1 MIKDYQLL
9 QSISST
15 TMSATGD
22 DCYFFFYSTCTKGP
36 SCPYRHSEPALGN
49 EVVCINW
56 QNGQCLR
63 PNCAFRHMEITK
75 NRSEILCYWESQP
88 LGCQKPHCP
97 FKHIRKS
104 SSSERLP
111 ASSMSLINKLPTIT
125 GPVTKPLP
133 PATSRPLS
141 SSVKQA
147 IPGATPGNPSMAEDK
162 EAIDMPAVKPVV
174 FTPMD
179 SEDDESLGTLSV
191 DGSPSR
197 KLLVSPLRPSNKHPV
212 RDIVSPLKVTSRLG
226 GGAGPD
232 STNDKPLTVKV
243 KTLAEI
249 RREKNMERGHVTED
263 DVEKMDVAENRR
275 RGGAPLFSRRIISV
289 SSSRKDPQKMEIEED
304 NGTTSPA
311 GLASKPRDDFGI
323 KSLSQIR
330 KEQKKRLGS
339 SLEPDAG
346 AKKKLKVPELE
357 EEPFGDRSLEE
368 AVQPSMTVRRI
379 LVGGGGRQVEPDS
392 TVTGLLGGRV
402 AAGAKPGQGKLQ
414 VMKRVIAKK
423 GGGEDSAVLSEDDSS
438 KLRTISSRL
447 GITMKAKKDENSVR
461 RAVADNSPTKQ
472 KVGLA
477 GRLGVKVEGAGIGK
491 GGESL
496 PGRGLGSKGGSLASR
511 LGIPIRAGQPQG
523 PKEDEKEDKETTA
536 KGRMLARLG
545 KPFKAGKS
553 DSEASNVAE
562 GAIGGQRR
570 RLVTRQVKVLNADKG
585 DAENSSDGGV
595 KVKSLAEIRK
605 EKLLS
610 RLGKAGSDS
619 DGESRTGEKTRAES
633 SSQGEEEEEEDEG
646 DESQK
651 ESKPKEI
658 RIKTLAE
665 IRQEKKARLSAPV
678 SPQGEETQGDKDAA
692 DSPEKRVQSALG
704 RRVRKKR
711 EIALYKPPAAASRV
725 TMKPESQPM
734 IRRINTTD
742 KVDAEQPATKVR
754 RLNLSKS
761 VESANKGTES
771 LLSVIRTKKVD
782 AAGDASSIQI
792 KSLAEI
798 RAEKQRLSQ
807 VTSTAKVTP
816 SAEEGASK
824 PSSQDDAVAPDNEEE
839 RKRQRRALIWSRMDN
854 KSDKPVVKAGEGD
867 GKKSLD
873 ELRRERRARLWNL
886 TPSGDSITTA
896 TQRAAD
902 PALSEAEIKIKTLD
916 EIRRE
921 KQLRDG
927 KTTDSGSV
935 EDQQVVVRPIE
946 QEVTMAMPG
955 PEASIPDSSSSVS
968 DERKEDGDE
977 REASQAGLGS
987 PRKITRPTVKLAKKP
1002 VRSRRGRQ
1010 ASNTSQGNT
1019 TTPSEAAVEEKVRK
1033 DREWYRHSMAY
1044 MYVGRDPRVMECYVT
1059 PATSDGCSHG
1069 NRGWL
1074 KTSISLH
1081 ILAQLERHLPPSS
1094 PPQVVPGDA
1103 VTTENIQVATPS
1115 NDTSPTPALDQDGF
1129 QEDEVKEDSTKVD
1142 IAGKDVLDQ
1151 VVEKTVQKE
1160 ADTTTASVYRRPS
1173 DTKPSPRRLASVTDE
1188 DLDRFLEE
1196 HDDDDLDS
1204 QPAVAMATQDDDDD
1218 NLLDE
1223 LDDFLNS

>member
-1 MIKDYQLL
+1 
-9 QSISST
+9 
-15 TMSATGD
+15 MSATGD

-357 EEPFGDRSLEE
+357 EEPFGDGSLEE
-368 AVQPSMTVRRI
+368 AVQPSTIVRRI
-379 LVGGGGRQVEPDS
+379 LVGGGGRPVEPDS

-414 VMKRVIAKK
+414 VTKRVIAKK
-423 GGGEDSAVLSEDDSS
+423 GASDDSAVLSEDSGS

-447 GITMKAKKDENSVR
+447 GVTIKAKKDENSVR

-496 PGRGLGSKGGSLASR
+496 PGRGFGSKGGSLASR

-523 PKEDEKEDKETTA
+523 PKEDKKEDKETTA

-545 KPFKAGKS
+545 KPVKAGES
-553 DSEASNVAE
+553 DTEASNVAE
-562 GAIGGQRR
+562 GATGGQRR

-585 DAENSSDGGV
+585 DAENSSGGGV
-595 KVKSLAEIRK
+595 KVKSLAEIRR

-610 RLGKAGSDS
+610 RLGKAGSES
-619 DGESRTGEKTRAES
+619 DGESRTGETRAES
-633 SSQGEEEEEEDEG
+633 SSQGEEEEEEDEE

-742 KVDAEQPATKVR
+742 KVCLFSINKSWCPLREGHMYVYSYHGGHVDAEQPATKVR

-902 PALSEAEIKIKTLD
+902 PALSKAEIKIKTLD

-1002 VRSRRGRQ
+1002 VRARRGRQ

-1019 TTPSEAAVEEKVRK
+1019 PSEAAVEEK
-1033 DREWYRHSMAY
+1033 
-1044 MYVGRDPRVMECYVT
+1044 
-1059 PATSDGCSHG
+1059 
-1069 NRGWL
+1069 
-1074 KTSISLH
+1074 
-1081 ILAQLERHLPPSS
+1081 AQLERNLPPSS
-1094 PPQVVPGDA
+1094 PQVVPGDA

-1115 NDTSPTPALDQDGF
+1115 NDTNPTPALDQAGF

-1142 IAGKDVLDQ
+1142 IVDRDVLDQ
-1151 VVEKTVQKE
+1151 VGEKTVQKE
-1160 ADTTTASVYRRPS
+1160 ADTTTAFVYRRPS

-1196 HDDDDLDS
+1196 HDDDDLDD
-1204 QPAVAMATQDDDDD
+1204 QPAVAVAAQDDDDD

>member
-1 MIKDYQLL
+1 MIKDRLLL

-75 NRSEILCYWESQP
+75 NRAEIPCYWESQP
-88 LGCQKPHCP
+88 MGCQKPHCP
-97 FKHIRKS
+97 FKHVRKS
-104 SSSERLP
+104 TSSESLP

-133 PATSRPLS
+133 PATSRPLPI
-141 SSVKQA
+141 SVKQA
-147 IPGATPGNPSMAEDK
+147 VPGATPSNPSMAEDK
-162 EAIDMPAVKPVV
+162 EAIDVPAVKPVV

-191 DGSPSR
+191 DGSPSK

-212 RDIVSPLKVTSRLG
+212 RDNVSPLKVTSRLG

-249 RREKNMERGHVTED
+249 RREKNIERGHVTED
-263 DVEKMDVAENRR
+263 GVEKMDTAENRR

-289 SSSRKDPQKMEIEED
+289 STSRKDPQKMEVEED
-304 NGTTSPA
+304 NGTISPA
-311 GLASKPRDDFGI
+311 AGLPSKPKDDFGI

-339 SLEPDAG
+339 SLDPEAG
-346 AKKKLKVPELE
+346 AKKKLKVPVLE
-357 EEPFGDRSLEE
+357 EEAFGDGSLEE

-392 TVTGLLGGRV
+392 TVTGLLSGRV
-402 AAGAKPGQGKLQ
+402 AVGAKPGQGKLQ
-414 VMKRVIAKK
+414 VTKRVIAKK
-423 GGGEDSAVLSEDDSS
+423 GASEDSAVLSEDNSG

-447 GITMKAKKDENSVR
+447 GITIKAEKDENSVR
-461 RAVADNSPTKQ
+461 RAVADNSPAKQ

-477 GRLGVKVEGAGIGK
+477 GRLGVKVEDAGIGK

-523 PKEDEKEDKETTA
+523 PKEDDKEERETTA

-545 KPFKAGKS
+545 RPIKAGES
-553 DSEASNVAE
+553 ETEASNVAE
-562 GAIGGQRR
+562 
-570 RLVTRQVKVLNADKG
+570 
-585 DAENSSDGGV
+585 GV
-595 KVKSLAEIRK
+595 KVKSLAEIRR
-605 EKLLS
+605 EKLLR

-619 DGESRTGEKTRAES
+619 DSENRTGETRAES

-678 SPQGEETQGDKDAA
+678 SPQSDEAQGDKDAA
-692 DSPEKRVQSALG
+692 DSPEKGVQSALG

-742 KVDAEQPATKVR
+742 KVDVEQPATKVR

-771 LLSVIRTKKVD
+771 LLSIIRTKKVD
-782 AAGDASSIQI
+782 AAGDAPSIQI

-798 RAEKQRLSQ
+798 RAEKQRLGQ
-807 VTSTAKVTP
+807 VTSTAKVTA
-816 SAEEGASK
+816 STEEGASK
-824 PSSQDDAVAPDNEEE
+824 PSSEDDAVAPDNEEE
-839 RKRQRRALIWSRMDN
+839 RKRQRRALIWSRTDT
-854 KSDKPVVKAGEGD
+854 KSDKPVVKAGEGVE
-867 GKKSLD
+867 KKSLD

-886 TPSGDSITTA
+886 APSGDSITTA
-896 TQRAAD
+896 TRRAAD
-902 PALSEAEIKIKTLD
+902 PALSKAEIKIKTLD

-927 KTTDSGSV
+927 KTADSAPV
-935 EDQQVVVRPIE
+935 EDQQVVVGPVE
-946 QEVTMAMPG
+946 QEVTMATPG
-955 PEASIPDSSSSVS
+955 PEASIPDSSSSIS
-968 DERKEDGDE
+968 DERKEDGDV

-987 PRKITRPTVKLAKKP
+987 LRKITRPPVKLTTKP
-1002 VRSRRGRQ
+1002 VRARRGRQ
-1010 ASNTSQGNT
+1010 ASKTSQGNT
-1019 TTPSEAAVEEKVRK
+1019 TTPSEAAVEEK
-1033 DREWYRHSMAY
+1033 
-1044 MYVGRDPRVMECYVT
+1044 
-1059 PATSDGCSHG
+1059 
-1069 NRGWL
+1069 
-1074 KTSISLH
+1074 
-1081 ILAQLERHLPPSS
+1081 AQQERHLPPSS

-1103 VTTENIQVATPS
+1103 VTTEDIPVATPS
-1115 NDTSPTPALDQDGF
+1115 NDTKATSALDQAGF
-1129 QEDEVKEDSTKVD
+1129 QEDEAKEDSTKVD
-1142 IAGKDVLDQ
+1142 VAEKDVLGEDM
-1151 VVEKTVQKE
+1151 EKAVQKE
-1160 ADTTTASVYRRPS
+1160 ADTTTASVRRRPS
-1173 DTKPSPRRLASVTDE
+1173 DTKLSPRRLASVTDE

-1196 HDDDDLDS
+1196 HDDDDLDN
-1204 QPAVAMATQDDDDD
+1204 QPAVAVAAQDDDDD